1 MTHTKYLEDLH
12 QLAMLKLLI
21 NILFLV
27 LPLKAKAIAEFSVL
41 ISLSHGILLYYAE
54 KSYVQLDLAAFQLL
68 SFFKVSIT
76 CLFFWISQKRV
87 NSKSK
92 T

>member
-54 KSYVQLDLAAFQLL
+54 KSYVELDLAAFQLL
-68 SFFKVSIT
+68 SFFKVSIYMFIFLDLPKK
-76 CLFFWISQKRV
+76 CQLKE
-87 NSKSK
+87 
-92 T
+92 